1 MDHPVTETKQRILT
15 YAANIVTGKTDNN
28 KWIYAAAQRFQNDLD
43 RTDIYFDWDEADR
56 LNAHFESL
64 SLVGEWSKEKFKLH
78 DWQLFVVANILCWK
92 ITEDKRKRFKLSVLQ
107 VARGNGKTTLMAGLA
122 LYDFLHGEGKRVHV
136 LANNE
141 EQATILLDTAK
152 TMVSRLPSTSHDCV
166 ERFKSLERQDADC
179 YMNALPALERSL
191 DGLNPSCWVADE
203 AAEFKGRFLT
213 KLLTTGAKRKEST
226 GVIITTPGSNPENI
240 YMEIVKQCEGVLAN
254 EIQDDTIFA
263 MLYGLDTNDVLEDE
277 SKWIKGNPGLIH
289 GQPDLVSL
297 RRAWNTMK
305 QSPMGRAEFSR
316 FHGSRFDENSG
327 GWLDMGI
334 WESFNDKSF
343 DWNTTQKRTAY
354 AGLDLSKS
362 GDMTALVIAIP
373 LDDGRVAIKGR
384 YWFPKEGLAQRE
396 LDYRMPVRTWA
407 MEGKLELSAGREID
421 YEQIRIALQEAKQ
434 QYDLKV
440 VAYDAWGSKY
450 LAETL
455 VNDGVP
461 LQTYRMAISTFGP
474 GCALF
479 NNLWL
484 GKKLVIGDDPI
495 FRRACAEAVA
505 KTDINGNVR
514 PAKGREHSIID
525 PLVAAIMAL
534 HCWGGKSASVYELE
548 AEKILEQ
555 AKNANIR

>member
-1 MDHPVTETKQRILT
+1 MENRDELIIEVRKRITQYAQEISDGKQEQ
-15 YAANIVTGKTDNN
+15 N
-28 KWIYAAAQRFQNDLD
+28 KWIYAACRRFLNDLE
-43 RTDIYFDWDEADR
+43 REDIYFDWDEAQR
-56 LNAHFESL
+56 LNNHFESL

-78 DWQLFVVANILCWK
+78 DWQLFVVANMICWK
-92 ITEDKRKRFKLSVLQ
+92 MTEDRRKRFKLNILQ

-122 LYDFLHGEGKRVHV
+122 LYDFLNGEGKRVHI

-152 TMVSRLPSTSHDCV
+152 TMVSRLPEDAHDAIQ
-166 ERFKSLERQDADC
+166 RFKSIEREDADC

-191 DGLNPSCWVADE
+191 DGLNPSCWIADE

-240 YMEIVKQCEGVLAN
+240 YMEIVKQCEGVLSG

-277 SKWIKGNPGLIH
+277 SKWIKGNPGLPY
-289 GQPDLVSL
+289 GQPDMVSL

-327 GWLDMGI
+327 GWLDMSH
-334 WESFNDKSF
+334 WDNFKEPDF
-343 DWNTTQKRTAY
+343 DWSIVHKRTAY

-373 LDDGRVAIKGR
+373 LDDGRVALKGR

-396 LDYRMPVRTWA
+396 LDYRMPVRTWHK
-407 MEGKLELSAGREID
+407 EGKLELSPGREID
-421 YEQIRIALQEAKQ
+421 YEQIRIAIREAKEEF
-434 QYDLKV
+434 DLRA

-484 GKKLVIGDDPI
+484 GNKFVIGDDPI
-495 FRRACAEAVA
+495 LRRACAEAHA
-505 KTDINGNVR
+505 KTDINGNIR
-514 PAKGREHSIID
+514 PVKSREHCIID
-525 PLVAAIMAL
+525 PLVASIMAIHL
-534 HCWGGKSASVYELE
+534 WGGVSASVYETE
-548 AEKILEQ
+548 AQQILEQ
-555 AKNANIR
+555 